1 MVVVVPSKAWDLDEM
16 VCKVVLPFFFPAVD
30 VKHVKEKKSITDD

>member
-16 VCKVVLPFFFPAVD
+16 VCKVVLPFFFPRGRCQARQRKK
-30 VKHVKEKKSITDD
+30 KHY